1 MSIDLI
7 EQPKT
12 VSQSPFTGQRI
23 EKWAAISGRWG
34 FTDDAVQYT
43 GPDEPGSI
51 HPLGIALGAGR
62 FRDGKIS
69 TRIKLSRTKDTTGGI
84 LLGFQSL
91 DSAYLAVTIG
101 GHDRAYAITEYRP
114 RFGWVSLADAGSLR
128 NIDVSKEHE
137 LQVHVNGQSV
147 RMTVD
152 EVDVLSVVLSR
163 PIEGTG
169 TGLYAWGDAA
179 IQFTDVTVETEAPR
193 IFVIMPFAEPF
204 DSLYH
209 DVILPVADRL
219 GFEIIRVDEI
229 PGPGIILSDIQT
241 QIEQAHAV
249 VAEIS
254 AHNPN
259 VFYELGYAH
268 ALRKPA
274 VLLVRRDESGQM
286 PFDVRGYR
294 AIFYDDT
301 IGGKKHVERTLD
313 QHLRAIIKTS

>member
-1 MSIDLI
+1 
-7 EQPKT
+7 
-12 VSQSPFTGQRI
+12 
-23 EKWAAISGRWG
+23 
-34 FTDDAVQYT
+34 
-43 GPDEPGSI
+43 
-51 HPLGIALGAGR
+51 LGIALGSRR
-62 FRDGKIS
+62 FRDGRIS
-69 TRIKLSRTKDTTGGI
+69 MRVKLNRNHDTSAGI
-84 LLGFQSL
+84 LLGFQSM

-101 GHDRAYAITEYRP
+101 GFNRAYSIFEHRP
-114 RFGWVSLADAGSLR
+114 RYGWISQADAGSLR

-137 LQVHVNGQSV
+137 LEVQVNGQSV

-152 EVDVLSVVLSR
+152 EVDVLSIVLSR
-163 PIEGTG
+163 PMEGTG
-169 TGLYAWGDAA
+169 TGLYAWGNAE
-179 IQFTDVTVETEAPR
+179 IQFRDVAMQEVPPR

-209 DVILPVADRL
+209 DVIFPVADGL

-229 PGPGIILSDIQT
+229 PGPGIILNDIQT

-254 AHNPN
+254 SHNPN

-274 VLLVRRDESGQM
+274 ILLVRRDESGRM

-294 AIFYDDT
+294 AIFCDDT
-301 IGGKKHVERTLD
+301 IGGKKQVERTLD
-313 QHLRAIIKTS
+313 QHLRSIVKDS